1 MGAIQRGDST
11 KRNIS
16 LIFSADEFNEGK
28 DFIYK
33 VLKENN
39 IKASFFL
46 TGNFYRNPLNG
57 NFINSLKEEKHYLG
71 AHSDKH
77 LLYNDWDNRDSLL
90 VSKREFV
97 MDIAEN
103 YSEMDRF
110 GIEKT
115 EATYF
120 LPPYEWYNS
129 TISQWADEYGL
140 NLINFTPGTRVT
152 ADYTWPEMGTR
163 YVDSETIFSSIID
176 YENRSPNGM
185 NGFILL
191 VHLGTEPSRTDKF
204 YHKLP
209 ELIKVLKNKGYNF
222 ERIDSLL
229 N

>member
-1 MGAIQRGDST
+1 M
-11 KRNIS
+11 
-16 LIFSADEFNEGK
+16 
-28 DFIYK
+28 
-33 VLKENN
+33 
-39 IKASFFL
+39 
-46 TGNFYRNPLNG
+46 
-57 NFINSLKEEKHYLG
+57 KEEKHYLG

-97 MDIAEN
+97 MDIAQN

-115 EATYF
+115 QAAYF
-120 LPPYEWYNS
+120 LPPFEWYNS

-176 YENRSPNGM
+176 YENRSTNGM

>member
-11 KRNIS
+11 KKNIS

-28 DFIYK
+28 DFINKTLKDSK
-33 VLKENN
+33 V
-39 IKASFFL
+39 KASFFL
-46 TGNFYRNPLNG
+46 TGNFYRNPLNES
-57 NFINSLKEEKHYLG
+57 FINTLKKERHYLG

-77 LLYNDWDNRDSLL
+77 LLYNDWNNRDSLL
-90 VSKREFV
+90 VSKSEFV
-97 MDIAEN
+97 KDIVDN
-103 YSEMDRF
+103 YREMNRF
-110 GIEKT
+110 GIEKA
-115 EATYF
+115 EAKYF

-152 ADYTWPEMGTR
+152 ADYTWPEMGAR
-163 YVDSETIFSSIID
+163 YVDSETIFSTILE
-176 YENRSPNGM
+176 YENRSTNGM

-209 ELIKVLKNKGYNF
+209 ELIKTLKDRGYNF

>member
-1 MGAIQRGDST
+1 M
-11 KRNIS
+11 
-16 LIFSADEFNEGK
+16 
-28 DFIYK
+28 
-33 VLKENN
+33 
-39 IKASFFL
+39 
-46 TGNFYRNPLNG
+46 
-57 NFINSLKEEKHYLG
+57 KEEKHYLG

-97 MDIAEN
+97 MDIAQN

-115 EATYF
+115 QAAYF
-120 LPPYEWYNS
+120 LPPFEWYNS

-204 YHKLP
+204 YYKLP
-209 ELIKVLKNKGYNF
+209 ELIKALKNKGYNF